1 MRFYL
6 SSSSL
11 NPKDGGQRIKDLAL
25 LRALAIEA
33 VIGEQKRF
41 HAPVTTGDMEVA
53 RGSLRWEGEGDEYP
67 NGGKKNVDIAPD
79 AIIIFIND
87 VAACPDDLLELIH
100 QHKFQQADMV
110 CAMDWLYNAP
120 PEDEEEGK
128 ATVTFYDIWVSRAIN
143 GDIFF
148 DIPPETASWE
158 HSSVLF
164 PTEPVAQA
172 WFKAGLPFQVFSCW
186 NGAVV
191 FKAAPLVDG
200 LVGFRW
206 PNEGECFQGEP
217 QLFCKDLW
225 GEGFGRIAVVPSVNL
240 GYGGEVGRLV
250 KGVRGFVG
258 DFIADGEER
267 IGWVGEPPERVK
279 CMPDFKDQRWLRW
292 NESFGEVQ
300 GGE

>member
-120 PEDEEEGK
+120 PEEEEEKEGK

-172 WFKAGLPFQVFSCW
+172 RFKAGLPFQVFSCW

-191 FKAAPLVDG
+191 FKAARLVDG

-206 PNEGECFQGEP
+206 PKEGECFQGEP

-225 GEGFGRIAVVPSVNL
+225 GEGFGRIAVVPGVSL
-240 GYGGEVGRLV
+240 EYSDQRGREIKALKGYTERWRVDVGIEW
-250 KGVRGFVG
+250 K
-258 DFIADGEER
+258 
-267 IGWVGEPPERVK
+267 EPPEKVR
-279 CMPDFKDQRWLRW
+279 CMASYENQFWEAW
-292 NESFGEVQ
+292 NVSLPG
-300 GGE
+300 